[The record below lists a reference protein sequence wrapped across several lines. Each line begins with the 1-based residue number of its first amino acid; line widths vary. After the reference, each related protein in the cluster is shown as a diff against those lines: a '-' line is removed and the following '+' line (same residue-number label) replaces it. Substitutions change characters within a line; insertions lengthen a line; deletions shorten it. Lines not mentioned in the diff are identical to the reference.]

1 MNFVAMLHLGSMGF
15 AYSFTGMVLLLGQDV
30 STASTNS
37 MYVGGAIGAV
47 GFFVL

>member
-1 MNFVAMLHLGSMGF
+1 MNLVDMLHLGSMSF

-30 STASTNS
+30 PTASTHS
-37 MYVGGAIGAV
+37 MYVAGAIGAV